1 MPSTDSP
8 PLLLVSDPG
17 CFGKCTSYRG
27 TPAVRLSSRSPAAKR
42 VIRRAT
48 AEWVEAVKSA
58 GSFGAWA
65 WDVAVEPGQ
74 VNDIITKH
82 AA

>member
-1 MPSTDSP
+1 MPSTDNP

-17 CFGKCTSYRG
+17 WFWQMHLVPRHASG
-27 TPAVRLSSRSPAAKR
+27 PALVPQSGGER

-65 WDVAVEPGQ
+65 WDVAQ
-74 VNDIITKH
+74 AH
-82 AA
+82 